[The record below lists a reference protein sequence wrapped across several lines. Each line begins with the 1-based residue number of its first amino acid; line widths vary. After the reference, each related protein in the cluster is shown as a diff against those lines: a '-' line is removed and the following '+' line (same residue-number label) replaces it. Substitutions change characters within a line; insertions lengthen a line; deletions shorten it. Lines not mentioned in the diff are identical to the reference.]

1 MKANEHKR
9 IEDADYAMIAQ
20 YERQLDHLIN
30 GHYLVGVGHSAV
42 VALREWWERYTG
54 KEARVNDNCANC
66 LADFLTMVGD
76 AYFKEKALR
85 AELAAEKAQAAA
97 NVATPTGA
105 IPITPAAAR
114 KAARIVKPKSK

>member
-85 AELAAEKAQAAA
+85 AELAAEKAPAAPA
-97 NVATPTGA
+97 
-105 IPITPAAAR
+105 AAAR

>member
-20 YERQLDHLIN
+20 YDRQLDHLIN

-42 VALREWWERYTG
+42 VALRDWWERYTG

-66 LADFLTMVGD
+66 LADFLAMVGTE
-76 AYFKEKALR
+76 YFAEKELR
-85 AELAAEKAQAAA
+85 AELASK
-97 NVATPTGA
+97 
-105 IPITPAAAR
+105 PAPAKPKTAAR
-114 KAARIVKPKSK
+114 KAARLVKPESK